1 MDRIKAIDIFK
12 NLENIARERKG
23 LHATPPKRNSYIW
36 KSPIKNKEIKEAFAK
51 KAPDYECQ
59 CRPDIKKREWLYDL
73 VWRKFDSGDYLST
86 LLAMEIE
93 VSAGYKGV
101 VYDFNKLLQSDAK
114 LKIMVFQQKTV
125 EEGEDILN
133 KLNSPVTTLKTLLL
147 KLGSTTPNSL

>member
-1 MDRIKAIDIFK
+1 
-12 NLENIARERKG
+12 LQ
-23 LHATPPKRNSYIW
+23 
-36 KSPIKNKEIKEAFAK
+36 K
-51 KAPDYECQ
+51 KAPDYKCE
-59 CRPDIKKREWLYDL
+59 CRPDTKKREWLYDL

-133 KLNSPVTTLKTLLL
+133 KLNSKISKYKHTFSSSYLLVCWVKSEYKFIFSDEL
-147 KLGSTTPNSL
+147 EY